1 MKSNFFSL
9 TCHLISPQE
18 KLTETLQIHN
28 EKCSSSFLYSEELGT
43 PCTFFI
49 IIKFK
54 VCSCNL
60 QCKITN
66 IIDIILKPCTA
77 TIQRRNLAIFSY
89 YIECISFE
97 PSCINVNKLL

>member
-28 EKCSSSFLYSEELGT
+28 EKCSSSFLYSEVLGT

-49 IIKFK
+49 IIKLRY
-54 VCSCNL
+54 VHVICNAKL
-60 QCKITN
+60 QTS
-66 IIDIILKPCTA
+66 LT
-77 TIQRRNLAIFSY
+77 LF
-89 YIECISFE
+89 
-97 PSCINVNKLL
+97 